1 MNYTHSPDD
10 RKPSMSADTSPDLR
24 KTPVLGAEPAPHRR
38 LITGIGVQNI
48 SLLIAIALLL
58 IVIGTQQPLF
68 FSLGNL
74 RVIGTAIA
82 ISGLLAVVQTVVI
95 IMGGLDISVGSI
107 AGLSS
112 VMSAMI
118 FTQVGAALGVLG
130 ALGIGMVCGLLN
142 GCIIVFGR
150 VNPVIATLA
159 TLAAYKGVAQLV
171 SNGRSQGYT
180 GADPFFV
187 FLARGSVL
195 GIPTLIVVLIVLAVL
210 FHVVLRYTSVGRT
223 IYAVG
228 GNDIAS
234 RLAGI
239 NINRYLIGIYITT
252 GLIAAI
258 AGILITARTG
268 SGQPVSGSE
277 GLELESITAA
287 ALGGAALKGGKGTIF
302 GTILAV
308 ILLGILS
315 NGMTLL
321 GVNSFWQNVA
331 KGALLVVAVII
342 QQLRSG
348 ERRIG
353 LPT

>member
-1 MNYTHSPDD
+1 MSSLERTH
-10 RKPSMSADTSPDLR
+10 
-24 KTPVLGAEPAPHRR
+24 PVTAVTAEPRLGPLRR
-38 LITGIGVQNI
+38 VVGGIGVQNI
-48 SLLIAIALLL
+48 SLLMAIGLLLL
-58 IVIGTQQPLF
+58 IIGTQNPLF
-68 FSLGNL
+68 FTVGNL

-82 ISGLLAVVQTVVI
+82 ISGLLAVVQTMVI
-95 IMGGLDISVGSI
+95 IMGALDISVGSI
-107 AGLSS
+107 AGLTS
-112 VMSAMI
+112 VSSAMI
-118 FTQVGAALGVLG
+118 FTVAGPALGVAG
-130 ALGIGMVCGLLN
+130 AVVIGIVCGLVN

-159 TLAAYKGVAQLV
+159 TLAAYKGLAQLV
-171 SNGRSQGYT
+171 SDGRAQGYT
-180 GADPFFV
+180 GADGFFV
-187 FLARGSVL
+187 FLARG
-195 GIPTLIVVLIVLAVL
+195 TLIGVPVLIWVLVIVAVLA
-210 FHVVLRYTSVGRT
+210 HVALRYTRVGRN

-228 GNDIAS
+228 GNDVAS

-239 NINRYLIGIYITT
+239 NINRYIIGIYMMT
-252 GLIAAI
+252 GAIAAV
-258 AGILITARTG
+258 AGVLITARTG

-287 ALGGAALKGGKGTIF
+287 ALGGAALKGGKGTIA

-308 ILLGILS
+308 ILLGILT

-331 KGALLVVAVII
+331 KGALLVLAVVI

-353 LPT
+353 LPG

>member
-1 MNYTHSPDD
+1 VPTTQIAAPKQPTTPLEVGP
-10 RKPSMSADTSPDLR
+10 RPSLP
-24 KTPVLGAEPAPHRR
+24 RR
-38 LITGIGVQNI
+38 LLAVVGVQNV
-48 SLLIAIALLL
+48 SLLMAIALVV
-58 IVIGTQQPLF
+58 IIIGTQNPLF
-68 FSLGNL
+68 FTVGNL
-74 RVIGTAIA
+74 KVIGTAIA
-82 ISGLLAVVQTVVI
+82 ISGLLAVVQTIVI
-95 IMGGLDISVGSI
+95 ILGALDISVGSI
-107 AGLSS
+107 AGLTS
-112 VMSAMI
+112 VTSAMI
-118 FTQVGAALGVLG
+118 FTATGGPFLGVVGAI
-130 ALGIGMVCGLLN
+130 GIGVVCGLVN

-159 TLAAYKGVAQLV
+159 TLAAYKGLAQLI
-171 SNGRSQGYT
+171 SDGRAQGYT
-180 GADPFFV
+180 GADGFFV
-187 FLARGSVL
+187 FLARGTLL
-195 GIPTLIVVLIVLAVL
+195 GVPTLIWVLIVLAVL
-210 FHVVLRYTSVGRT
+210 AHVVLRYTTIGRN

-239 NINRYLIGIYITT
+239 SINRYILGVYMVT
-252 GLIAAI
+252 GAVAAI
-258 AGILITARTG
+258 AGVLITARTG

-287 ALGGAALKGGKGTIF
+287 ALGGAALKGGKGTIA

-308 ILLGILS
+308 ILLGILT

-331 KGALLVVAVII
+331 KGALLVVAVVI

-353 LPT
+353 LPG